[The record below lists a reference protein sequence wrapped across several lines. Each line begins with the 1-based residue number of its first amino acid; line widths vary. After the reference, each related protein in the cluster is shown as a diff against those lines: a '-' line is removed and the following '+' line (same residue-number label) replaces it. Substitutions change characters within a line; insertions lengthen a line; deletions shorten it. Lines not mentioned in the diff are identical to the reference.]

1 MYILYSLIWFTII
14 NCLIQNQMFYKLHTH
29 THTYIYINKLK
40 HAHKYCESINI
51 CSVRYFRDQYE
62 TAKTISHK
70 KISTNVNLFENR
82 QHKKRS
88 ESSSKL

>member
-1 MYILYSLIWFTII
+1 LVHVYPLLNDLVY
-14 NCLIQNQMFYKLHTH
+14 NNQLFNSESNVLQITHTH

-62 TAKTISHK
+62 TTSNVKT
-70 KISTNVNLFENR
+70 
-82 QHKKRS
+82 
-88 ESSSKL
+88 